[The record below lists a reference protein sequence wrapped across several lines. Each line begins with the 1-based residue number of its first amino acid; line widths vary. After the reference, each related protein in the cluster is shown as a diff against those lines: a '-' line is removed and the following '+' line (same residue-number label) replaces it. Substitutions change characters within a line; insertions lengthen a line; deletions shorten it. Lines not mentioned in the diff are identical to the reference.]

1 MYDGRI
7 LFFGFMKKIL
17 LGALFPIGAAMLV
30 SAGEAQATIFNVNGT
45 DYDLSSTTM
54 SYDDILA
61 MYAQPPSSVSSIFPW
76 FGNQALAEQ
85 FANVVTIELGD
96 QGVGFPAPSINV
108 GALFPF
114 AGPAGGMV
122 TTAFYDNENLFAAT
136 TGDVSQTSP
145 NLLWAYVMPQPP
157 QTAVPGP
164 LPLLGIGA
172 AFSASRQIR
181 RRIKS

>member
-1 MYDGRI
+1 MYDECI
-7 LFFGFMKKIL
+7 LLFGFMKKIL

-30 SAGEAQATIFNVNGT
+30 NGGEAQATIFNVNGT

-54 SYDDILA
+54 SYNDVLA
-61 MYAQPPSSVSSIFPW
+61 MYTSSAFPW
-76 FGNQALAEQ
+76 FGDQALAEQ
-85 FANVVTIELGD
+85 FANVVTIDLGD
-96 QGVGFPAPSINV
+96 QGVGFPAPSINI

-136 TGDVSQTSP
+136 TGDVDVTSP
-145 NLLWAYVMPQPP
+145 NLLWAYVVPKAA
-157 QTAVPGP
+157 AVPGP

>member
-1 MYDGRI
+1 MYGYCI
-7 LFFGFMKKIL
+7 LFLGSMKKIIFA
-17 LGALFPIGAAMLV
+17 ALFPIGAAMLV
-30 SAGEAQATIFNVNGT
+30 NAGEAQATIFNVNGT
-45 DYDLSSTTM
+45 EYDLSSTTM
-54 SYDDILA
+54 SYDEVLA
-61 MYAQPPSSVSSIFPW
+61 MYAQPPSSISSIFPW
-76 FGNQALAEQ
+76 FGDQALAEL

-96 QGVGFPAPSINV
+96 QIVGFPAPSISV

-122 TTAFYDNENLFAAT
+122 TTAFYDNDTLFAAA

-145 NLLWAYVMPQPP
+145 NLLWAYVVPKAA
-157 QTAVPGP
+157 AVPGP

>member
-1 MYDGRI
+1 
-7 LFFGFMKKIL
+7 MKKIL
-17 LGALFPIGAAMLV
+17 LTALLPIGAAMLV
-30 SAGEAQATIFNVNGT
+30 STGEAQAMIFNVNGT
-45 DYDLSSTTM
+45 DYDLNSTTM
-54 SYDDILA
+54 SYDDLLA
-61 MYAQPPSSVSSIFPW
+61 MYTISAFPW
-76 FGNQALAEQ
+76 FGDQALAVQ
-85 FANVVTIELGD
+85 FANVVTIDLGD
-96 QGVGFPAPSINV
+96 KGVGFPAPSINV

-122 TTAFYDNENLFAAT
+122 STAFYDNENLFAAT

-145 NLLWAYVMPQPP
+145 NLLWAYVMPKAA
-157 QTAVPGP
+157 AVPGP